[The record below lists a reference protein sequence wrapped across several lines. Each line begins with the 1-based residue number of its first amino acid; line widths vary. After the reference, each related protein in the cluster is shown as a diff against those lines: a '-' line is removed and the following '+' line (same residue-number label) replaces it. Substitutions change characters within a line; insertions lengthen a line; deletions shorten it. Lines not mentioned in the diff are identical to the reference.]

1 MSQKLPVNSFGQV
14 IKTTHF
20 NEGFIESYND
30 ESNERYFF
38 EVDAQYPKKLHEIHN
53 DLPFLQKR
61 AKIHKVEKRVAILHD
76 KKEYVIHI
84 IDIKQALN
92 QGVVFKKDHGLVKF
106 NKKGWLTLN
115 SISIKLRL

>member
-14 IKTTHF
+14 KGTTHF

-30 ESNERYFF
+30 ESDGRYFF

-53 DLPFLQKR
+53 DLPFLQKKKKKSH
-61 AKIHKVEKRVAILHD
+61 KIDKRVAILHD

-84 IDIKQALN
+84 IGKKQALN
-92 QGVVFKKDHGLVKF
+92 QGVVFKKDHRVIKF
-106 NKKGWLTLN
+106 NKKICLTLN
-115 SISIKLRL
+115 